1 MERRRGA
8 GPTTEQSAATP
19 RDDERVEGPQAYSMA
34 FSMAFSMAY
43 LTADSME
50 DLSEVSMEDS
60 MEDRRVRV

>member
-1 MERRRGA
+1 M
-8 GPTTEQSAATP
+8 EQSAATP

-50 DLSEVSMEDS
+50 DLSEVSMED
-60 MEDRRVRV
+60 RRVRV